1 MTEEIVIQEGFK
13 VITVNNTSEEKLT
26 FLKEVETTFI
36 QLHFCANKNSSLFF
50 NEHYSLSIKET
61 KSILLYNPKQKLPIN
76 LTVQPKGKHLILIV
90 SIKVFHS
97 FFSKVAG
104 LIHFLNDEN
113 KDKKYY
119 LDKELAPSEVLILNQ
134 IFKEQINSSLHDL
147 YLKGK
152 IYELLSLYFNK
163 NEEDA
168 QGCPFLD
175 DEDNVEKIKKAKQIV
190 INNMAEPPTLNE
202 IADEIALSVSKL
214 KEGFKHIYGDTV
226 FNFLLDYKLEF
237 ARKLLVSKKHNIT
250 EISNQIGYS
259 TASHFISAF
268 KKKYG
273 TTPKQ
278 YMLSL

>member
-1 MTEEIVIQEGFK
+1 MIEEIAIQEGFK
-13 VITVNNTSEEKLT
+13 VITVNNTSKEKLT

-36 QLHFCANKNSSLFF
+36 QLHFCVNFNSSLFF
-50 NEHYSLSIKET
+50 NEHYSLNIKET
-61 KSILLYNPKQKLPIN
+61 KSILLYNPKQNLPIN

-119 LDKELAPSEVLILNQ
+119 LDKELTPSEILILNQ
-134 IFKEQINSSLHDL
+134 IFKEQLNSSLHDL

-152 IYELLSLYFNK
+152 VYELLSLYFNK
-163 NEEDA
+163 NEDDA
-168 QGCPFLD
+168 QGCPFLG
-175 DEDNVEKIKKAKQIV
+175 DEENVEKIKKAKQIV
-190 INNMAEPPTLNE
+190 INNMAEPPTLQK
-202 IADEIALSVSKL
+202 IADEIALSVPKL

-237 ARKLLVSKKHNIT
+237 ARKLLLSKKHNIT

-278 YMLSL
+278 YMMSL